1 MQALLY
7 GIILYLSLSL
17 SPGPRTQ
24 SLLRKS
30 DKNVLLKQNLAD
42 VVFSLTLLCFAAVW
56 RFWMSDSQ
64 LIVVT
69 IVFYILFAASV
80 FFSPLKRLTT
90 VSAVKTPFASS
101 LANYGIWFDVV
112 LPCAITLACLV
123 DVDSDLLLSS
133 AGYFMAAVSFN
144 SGLFYFSHRINY
156 AFWSACRLLMLVL
169 LLMITLLLL
178 ISLSHRFG

>member
-42 VVFSLTLLCFAAVW
+42 VVFSLTLLCFAVIW
-56 RFWMSDSQ
+56 RFWMSGQ
-64 LIVVT
+64 LIIAT
-69 IVFYILFAASV
+69 MVFYILFAASV
-80 FFSPLKRLTT
+80 FFSPPKRLTT
-90 VSAVKTPFASS
+90 DSAEKTPFSSS

-123 DVDSDLLLSS
+123 DVNSDLLLSS
-133 AGYFMAAVSFN
+133 AGYCVAAVSFN
-144 SGLFYFSHRINY
+144 STLFYFSHRINY
-156 AFWSACRLLMLVL
+156 AFWGACRLLMLLL

-178 ISLSHRFG
+178 SLSHRFG